1 MAYQIADDVH
11 WCKANGRYVFLD
23 LSADEYLA
31 LDHSGEIAFAAIMN
45 GNLPDDAS
53 GSGIQ
58 RLLDDGLIEPS
69 DQPKPTSAPAELSPP
84 SFAISIVRGPKSGLQ
99 IILQALVC
107 HLATVWK
114 LRRATLGQ
122 AIALVPPSAPAQHAL
137 PADEILCSRVSAF
150 AATSRLVST
159 QDQCVRSS
167 IALIRFLNRFGYR
180 PHLVIGVRMHPFR
193 AHAWVQ
199 HGAVV
204 LTGGLDDVLAF
215 TPILVR

>member
-1 MAYQIADDVH
+1 
-11 WCKANGRYVFLD
+11 
-23 LSADEYLA
+23 
-31 LDHSGEIAFAAIMN
+31 
-45 GNLPDDAS
+45 
-53 GSGIQ
+53 
-58 RLLDDGLIEPS
+58 
-69 DQPKPTSAPAELSPP
+69 
-84 SFAISIVRGPKSGLQ
+84 
-99 IILQALVC
+99 
-107 HLATVWK
+107 
-114 LRRATLGQ
+114 
-122 AIALVPPSAPAQHAL
+122 
-137 PADEILCSRVSAF
+137 
-150 AATSRLVST
+150 VST